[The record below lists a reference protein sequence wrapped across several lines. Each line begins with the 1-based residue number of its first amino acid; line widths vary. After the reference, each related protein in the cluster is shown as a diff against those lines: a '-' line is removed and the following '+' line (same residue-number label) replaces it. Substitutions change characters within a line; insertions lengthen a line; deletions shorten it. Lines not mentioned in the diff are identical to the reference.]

1 MRIRTT
7 GIALFLAIAGI
18 LASCASEQPI
28 APSEP
33 GSLVRVDS
41 VGHYDVARIQAIIDI
56 GLPLFFTKGSMKA
69 SDFSADLARPQ
80 QGVKLYKVTYNS
92 VIPEK
97 GNQPVTAYGLV
108 VIPDSVKPGAPII
121 SYQHGTIFD
130 RSWVPSNPDGSIET
144 QLMISQF
151 ASQGYIVICADYFG
165 TTAGSTVPNS
175 YFVAQSTAQAC
186 LDMYRAS
193 LEVLDQ
199 KNVTPG
205 KLFVNGWSQGG
216 YSTLLFLRALE
227 LENIPVAAAA
237 TASGPADPL
246 LFVSE
251 SMNNPSKFA
260 APFIVAALSN
270 LMLSFDAYNGLDG
283 YFEQSIKPEY
293 LALAQKL
300 HRFEISY
307 DSFYN
312 AVPHR
317 PDSVYT
323 EQFYADGRLADKP
336 FWKLLDAGAAYRWR
350 MRTPLRAFYSLR
362 DEAIPWQV
370 ARVAADYQR
379 TLGNTQT
386 EAIDAGKDADHRA
399 VYIYS
404 LINIKPWFDSLQ

>member
-1 MRIRTT
+1 MRIRIT
-7 GIALFLAIAGI
+7 GIALVLAIAGV
-18 LASCASEQPI
+18 LTSCTSEQPI

-56 GLPLFFTKGSMKA
+56 GLPLFFTDGSMKA

-108 VIPDSVKPGAPII
+108 AIPDSVKPGAPII
-121 SYQHGTIFD
+121 SYQHGTIFE

-144 QLMISQF
+144 QFMISQF

-175 YFVAQSTAQAC
+175 YFVTQSTAQAC

-193 LEVLDQ
+193 LELLEQ
-199 KNVTPG
+199 MSITPG

-216 YSTLLFLRALE
+216 YSTIVFLRLLE
-227 LENIPVAAAA
+227 LNNISVAGAS

-246 LFVSE
+246 LFVSQ
-251 SMNNPSKFA
+251 SLNNPSPFA
-260 APFIVAALSN
+260 AAFNVAALSN
-270 LMLSFDAYNGLDG
+270 LMLSLDAYNGLNG
-283 YFEQSIKPEY
+283 YFEQVIKPEY

-317 PDSVYT
+317 PDSVYR
-323 EQFYADGRLADKP
+323 EQFYADSRLANKP

-386 EAIDAGKDADHRA
+386 EAIDAGKEADHRA

-404 LINIKPWFDSLQ
+404 LINIKPWFDSLR

>member
-1 MRIRTT
+1 MRINIS
-7 GIALFLAIAGI
+7 GIALILAIVGV
-18 LASCASEQPI
+18 LASCTSEQPI
-28 APSEP
+28 TPSAP
-33 GSLVRVDS
+33 GTLVRFDS
-41 VGHYDVARIQAIIDI
+41 VGHYGVARIQAVIDI
-56 GLPLFFTKGSMKA
+56 GLPLFFTGGTMNA
-69 SDFSADLARPQ
+69 SDFSADMTRPQ
-80 QGVKLYKVTYNS
+80 QGVTLYKVTYSS

-108 VIPDSVKPGAPII
+108 AIPDSVKQGAPIV

-144 QLMISQF
+144 QFMISQF

-165 TTAGSTVPNS
+165 TTAGSTAPNS

-193 LEVLDQ
+193 LEVLKQ
-199 KNVTPG
+199 KSITPG

-246 LFVSE
+246 LFVSG
-251 SMNNPSKFA
+251 SMNNPSPFA
-260 APFIVAALSN
+260 APFTVAALSN
-270 LMLSFDAYNGLDG
+270 LMLSLDAYNGLDG

-307 DSFYN
+307 DSFDR

-323 EQFYADGRLADKP
+323 DQFYADGRLADKP

-362 DEAIPWQV
+362 DEAVPWQV
-370 ARVAADYQR
+370 ARIAADYQR
-379 TLGNTQT
+379 TVGNTQA
-386 EAIDAGKDADHRA
+386 EAIDAGVNADHRA

-404 LINIKPWFDSLQ
+404 LINIKPWFDALK

>member
-1 MRIRTT
+1 MKIRTT
-7 GIALFLAIAGI
+7 GIALFLAIAGV
-18 LASCASEQPI
+18 LASCASEQPLT
-28 APSEP
+28 PSEP

-56 GLPLFFTKGSMKA
+56 GLPLFFTDGSMKA

-108 VIPDSVKPGAPII
+108 AIPDSVKPGAPII

-144 QLMISQF
+144 QFMISQF

-307 DSFYN
+307 DSFEHT
-312 AVPHR
+312 VPHR

-323 EQFYADGRLADKP
+323 EQFYADGRIASKP

-404 LINIKPWFDSLQ
+404 LINIKPWFDSLR

>member
-1 MRIRTT
+1 MKTHIT
-7 GIALFLAIAGI
+7 GIALFLAIAGV
-18 LASCASEQPI
+18 LASCASEQPLT
-28 APSEP
+28 PSEP

-56 GLPLFFTKGSMKA
+56 GLPLFFTDGSMKA

-108 VIPDSVKPGAPII
+108 AIPDSVKPGAPII

-144 QLMISQF
+144 QFMISQF

-323 EQFYADGRLADKP
+323 EQFYADGRLANKP

-362 DEAIPWQV
+362 DEAIPWEV
-370 ARVAADYQR
+370 ASIAADYQR
-379 TLGNTQT
+379 TVGNTQA
-386 EAIDAGKDADHRA
+386 EAINAGKDADHRS
-399 VYIYS
+399 VYIFS
-404 LINIKPWFDSLQ
+404 LINIKPWFDGLK

>member
-1 MRIRTT
+1 MRIRIA
-7 GIALFLAIAGI
+7 GIALFLAIAGV
-18 LASCASEQPI
+18 LTSCTSEQPI

-56 GLPLFFTKGSMKA
+56 GLPLFFTDGSMKA

-80 QGVKLYKVTYNS
+80 QGVKLYKVAYNS

-144 QLMISQF
+144 QFMISQF

-165 TTAGSTVPNS
+165 TTVGSTVPNS

-193 LEVLDQ
+193 LELLEQ
-199 KNVTPG
+199 MSITPG

-216 YSTLLFLRALE
+216 YSTIVFLRLLE
-227 LENIPVAAAA
+227 LNNISVAGAS

-246 LFVSE
+246 LFVSQ
-251 SMNNPSKFA
+251 SLNNPSPFA
-260 APFIVAALSN
+260 AAFNVAALSN
-270 LMLSFDAYNGLDG
+270 LMLSLDAYNGLNG
-283 YFEQSIKPEY
+283 YFEQVIKPEY

-307 DSFYN
+307 DSFEH

-323 EQFYADGRLADKP
+323 EQFYADSRLANKP

-404 LINIKPWFDSLQ
+404 LINIKPWFDGLK

>member
-1 MRIRTT
+1 MRVHIT
-7 GIALFLAIAGI
+7 GIALFLAIAGL
-18 LASCASEQPI
+18 LASCTSEQPS

-56 GLPLFFTKGSMKA
+56 GLPLFFTDGSMKA

-108 VIPDSVKPGAPII
+108 AIPDSVKPGAPII

-144 QLMISQF
+144 QFMISQF

-193 LEVLDQ
+193 LEVLEQ

-216 YSTLLFLRALE
+216 YSTIVFLRLLE
-227 LENIPVAAAA
+227 LNNIPVAGAS

-246 LFVSE
+246 LFVSQ
-251 SMNNPSKFA
+251 SLNNPSPFA
-260 APFIVAALSN
+260 AAFNVAALSN
-270 LMLSFDAYNGLDG
+270 LMLSLDAYNGLNG
-283 YFEQSIKPEY
+283 YFEQVIKPEY

-307 DSFYN
+307 DSFEH

-323 EQFYADGRLADKP
+323 EQFYADSRLANKP

-404 LINIKPWFDSLQ
+404 LINIKPWFDSLR